1 MPYFQDIL
9 HLLDLYQIC
18 ICALGQRIF
27 YMEAANY
34 SFIYVCP
41 KGLVLMNGYEFR
53 LSKMCLQL
61 VTAVGIWKVPVKP
74 SFQLWPRYAMNS
86 FIFSRIHLSY
96 LLGTGAGSSM
106 CVP

>member
-61 VTAVGIWKVPVKP
+61 VTAVGIWKVLVKP
-74 SFQLWPRYAMNS
+74 SFQLWPR
-86 FIFSRIHLSY
+86 
-96 LLGTGAGSSM
+96 
-106 CVP
+106 